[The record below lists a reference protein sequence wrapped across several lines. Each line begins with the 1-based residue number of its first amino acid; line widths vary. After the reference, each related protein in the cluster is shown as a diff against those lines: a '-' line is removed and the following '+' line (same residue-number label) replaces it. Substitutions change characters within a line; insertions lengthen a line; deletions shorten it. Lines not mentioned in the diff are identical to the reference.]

1 MANIPNLFD
10 REEMLRLTREGMEQT
25 MRFYMTMNE
34 NLLKLA
40 EMQKDAV
47 NQANQRTIET
57 MNKAYEEYQK
67 NSRVAFSRMESLIH
81 AAVDHAT
88 PKAKDKDHGK

>member
-1 MANIPNLFD
+1 MTSTGFPFD
-10 REEMLRLTREGMEQT
+10 RDEMMRLGREGMEQT

-40 EMQKDAV
+40 DMQKDAL
-47 NQANQRTIET
+47 NQANQRTVET
-57 MNKAYEEYQK
+57 LNKAYEEYQK

-81 AAVDHAT
+81 TALEHAY
-88 PKAKDKDHGK
+88 PKTKAREK